1 MGVWGCG
8 CVCVCKVVW
17 EKGFTIFSF
26 SFHFD
31 KYFHQVY
38 HYLLTITAFQ
48 HTKNAVLY
56 VLVPTVSLSKSPLSF
71 VATSLRKCI
80 CFFPLNAFYIYLYCW
95 FLNFTKR
102 FSNQVLFLLTLL
114 NMLHLLEFGL
124 DIFHKLEKI
133 NPYQPF
139 SSSTPFHLSLIP
151 LNAQLHMLDF
161 SNMTHVALTCLPM
174 FSVLV
179 LLLASI

>member
-133 NPYQPF
+133 NPY
-139 SSSTPFHLSLIP
+139 
-151 LNAQLHMLDF
+151 
-161 SNMTHVALTCLPM
+161 
-174 FSVLV
+174 
-179 LLLASI
+179 